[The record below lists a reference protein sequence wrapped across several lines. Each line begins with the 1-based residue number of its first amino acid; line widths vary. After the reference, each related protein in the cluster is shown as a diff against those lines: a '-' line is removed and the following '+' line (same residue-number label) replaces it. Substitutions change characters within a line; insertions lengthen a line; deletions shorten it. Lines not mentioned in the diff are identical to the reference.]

1 MSTLRHTVV
10 CQRTIL
16 WLNLDILCG
25 LVARIVHCHYRY
37 LTSPLFSN
45 THYPP
50 CNFDTNTYSH
60 PTSSSP
66 DTPSYHHT
74 SSYSTSHSS
83 TGWPCH
89 IPHMSKSRADV
100 TSSLYHTVSDIL
112 VTRNKCTLFS
122 TIAVSKSHNVM
133 ASSATTP
140 PILTT
145 LLTIRTYTWN
155 AGAILTQLR
164 TV

>member
-16 WLNLDILCG
+16 WPNLDILCG
-25 LVARIVHCHYRY
+25 LVARIVHSHYRY

-45 THYPP
+45 THPP

-66 DTPSYHHT
+66 DIPAYRHIF
-74 SSYSTSHSS
+74 SYSTSHSS
-83 TGWPCH
+83 TNWPCH
-89 IPHMSKSRADV
+89 NPHMSKSRADA
-100 TSSLYHTVSDIL
+100 TSSLYRIFSYIL
-112 VTRNKCTLFS
+112 VTRNKCTLFL
-122 TIAVSKSHNVM
+122 TIAVSKTHNVM
-133 ASSATTP
+133 ASSAITP

-155 AGAILTQLR
+155 AGAILTLLH